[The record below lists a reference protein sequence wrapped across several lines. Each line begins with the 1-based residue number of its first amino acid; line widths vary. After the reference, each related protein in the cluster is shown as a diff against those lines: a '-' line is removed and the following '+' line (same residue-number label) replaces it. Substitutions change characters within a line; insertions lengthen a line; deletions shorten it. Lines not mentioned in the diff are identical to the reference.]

1 MSYSKKGLFR
11 VAHRLTKA
19 IVQRDDSYRVTFGTC
34 LRFIRGEG
42 IGPIRTGKLN
52 APKELNGMPVFGLE
66 LEGMAAFWN
75 EHGKFVKQKI
85 GRFLRPFNTDVSESV
100 FKREIELLTPSS
112 GEITIVEGHT
122 PFDFES
128 MFSLKNIDSCMTGCK
143 SGKTLGNGQFSAVTI
158 LVGGKPF
165 ARFVGAKES
174 RKFVRLYS
182 ENQGATRTLVL
193 AAIKAAGWV
202 QDDWAFEGLTVDKIQ
217 HHNGL
222 GLYRPYLDGDVDL
235 DENYVCVYSMSGFN
249 AQPRFM

>member
-1 MSYSKKGLFR
+1 MSYSKTGLFR

-19 IVQRDDSYRVTFGTC
+19 IVQRDDSYRATFGAC

-42 IGPIRTGKLN
+42 LGPIRTRKLT
-52 APKELNGMPVFGLE
+52 APKELNGMPVFGIE

-100 FKREIELLTPSS
+100 FKREIELLTPSQ
-112 GEITIVEGHT
+112 EKITIVEGHT
-122 PFDFES
+122 PEDFER
-128 MFSLKNIDSCMTGCK
+128 MFAIKNIDSCMTGCK
-143 SGKTLGNGQFSAVTI
+143 SGKTLGNGQFSAVSVF
-158 LVGGKPF
+158 VGDKPF

-193 AAIKAAGWV
+193 AAIKAAGWSV
-202 QDDWAFEGLTVDKIQ
+202 DDLAF
-217 HHNGL
+217 L
-222 GLYRPYLDGDVDL
+222 GLSVDMLPHPNGGDYRPYLDGSVDL
-235 DENYVCVYSMSGFN
+235 DADFNVVYSEEGFN
-249 AQPRFM
+249 PATRYM

>member
-1 MSYSKKGLFR
+1 MSYSKTGLFR

-19 IVQRDDSYRVTFGTC
+19 IVQRDDSYRATFGAC

-42 IGPIRTGKLN
+42 LGPIRTRKLTV
-52 APKELNGMPVFGLE
+52 PKELNGMPVFGIE

-85 GRFLRPFNTDVSESV
+85 GRFLRPFNTDVSESI

-112 GEITIVEGHT
+112 GEITLVEGHT
-122 PFDFES
+122 PEDFKS
-128 MFSLKNIDSCMTGCK
+128 MFALKNIDSCMTGMS
-143 SGKTLGNGQFSAVTI
+143 SGASLGNGQFSAVTI
-158 LVGGKPF
+158 HVGGKPF

-193 AAIKAAGWV
+193 AAIKAAGWSV
-202 QDDWAFEGLTVDKIQ
+202 DDLAFLGLSVDMLP
-217 HHNGL
+217 HHNG
-222 GLYRPYLDGDVDL
+222 GVYRPYLDGSVDL
-235 DENYVCVYSMSGFN
+235 DADFNVVYSEEGFN
-249 AQPRFM
+249 PATRYM

>member
-11 VAHRLTKA
+11 VAHRLTKS
-19 IVQRDDSYRVTFGTC
+19 IILQGDSYRATFGAC
-34 LRFIRGEG
+34 IRFMRGERL
-42 IGPIRTGKLN
+42 GPIRTGNLT
-52 APKELNGMPVFGLE
+52 APKELNGMPVFGIE

-85 GRFLRPFNTDVSESV
+85 GRFLRPFNTDVSEST

-112 GEITIVEGHT
+112 GEITIFEGHT
-122 PFDFES
+122 PDDFES
-128 MFSLKNIDSCMTGCK
+128 MFSLKNIDSCMTGCL
-143 SGKTLGNGQFSAVTI
+143 SGKALGNGQFSSVTI

-193 AAIKAAGWV
+193 AAIKAAGWSV
-202 QDDWAFEGLTVDKIQ
+202 DDLAF
-217 HHNGL
+217 L
-222 GLYRPYLDGDVDL
+222 GLSVDMLPHPNGGVYRPYLDGSVDL

>member
-11 VAHRLTKA
+11 VANRLTKA
-19 IVQRDDSYRVTFGTC
+19 IVQRDDSYRATFGAC
-34 LRFIRGEG
+34 IRFIRREG
-42 IGPIRTGKLN
+42 IGPLRTGKLT
-52 APKELNGMPVFGLE
+52 APKELHGMPVFGIE

-75 EHGKFVKQKI
+75 ENGKFVKQKI

-100 FKREIELLTPSS
+100 FKREIELLTPSLE
-112 GEITIVEGHT
+112 EITIVEGHT
-122 PFDFES
+122 PGDFES

-193 AAIKAAGWV
+193 AAIKAAGWSV
-202 QDDWAFEGLTVDKIQ
+202 DDLAF
-217 HHNGL
+217 L
-222 GLYRPYLDGDVDL
+222 GLSVDMLPHPNGGVYRPYLDGSVDL
-235 DENYVCVYSMSGFN
+235 DADFNVVYSEEGFKPD
-249 AQPRFM
+249 PRYM

>member
-1 MSYSKKGLFR
+1 MGYSKKGLFR

-19 IVQRDDSYRVTFGTC
+19 VILQGDSYRATFGAC
-34 LRFIRGEG
+34 ISFIRGERL
-42 IGPIRTGKLN
+42 GPIRAGKLN
-52 APKELNGMPVFGLE
+52 APKELNGMPVFGIE
-66 LEGMAAFWN
+66 LDGMAAFWN

-100 FKREIELLTPSS
+100 FKREIELLTPSLE
-112 GEITIVEGHT
+112 EITIVEGHT
-122 PFDFES
+122 PGDFES

-182 ENQGATRTLVL
+182 EHQGATRTLVL
-193 AAIKAAGWV
+193 AAIKAAGWSV
-202 QDDWAFEGLTVDKIQ
+202 DDLAF
-217 HHNGL
+217 L
-222 GLYRPYLDGDVDL
+222 GLSVDMLQHPNGGVYRPYLDGSVDL
-235 DENYVCVYSMSGFN
+235 DADFNVVYSEEGFKPD
-249 AQPRFM
+249 PRYM

>member
-19 IVQRDDSYRVTFGTC
+19 IVQRDDSYRATFGAC
-34 LRFIRGEG
+34 IHFIRRECL
-42 IGPIRTGKLN
+42 GPLRTGKLT
-52 APKELNGMPVFGLE
+52 APKELNNMPVFGIE

-75 EHGKFVKQKI
+75 EHGKFIKQKI
-85 GRFLRPFNTDVSESV
+85 GRFLRPFNMGVSEST

-122 PFDFES
+122 PGDFES

-158 LVGGKPF
+158 RVGGKPF

-193 AAIKAAGWV
+193 AAIKAAGWSV
-202 QDDWAFEGLTVDKIQ
+202 DDLAF
-217 HHNGL
+217 L
-222 GLYRPYLDGDVDL
+222 GLSVDMLPHPNGGVYRPYLDGSVDL
-235 DENYVCVYSMSGFN
+235 DDDFNAVYSEEGFKPD
-249 AQPRFM
+249 PRYM